1 VAARSNPAAQAERM
15 LTIERTF
22 DAPRSL
28 VFACWTQKEHLDA
41 WSCPRGYSISHSEGD
56 LRPGGRWRVC
66 MVAPDG
72 SELWL
77 GGVYR
82 DIVPN
87 ELIVMTHVWDGED
100 GKPGH
105 ETLLT
110 LRFEERGGKT
120 KLTLHQAVFDSVES
134 RDGHE
139 GGWGEALD
147 KLAEHMAAGQ
157 GDAP

>member
-1 VAARSNPAAQAERM
+1 MAARNSTAAAAERT
-15 LTIERTF
+15 LTIERVF

-28 VFACWTQKEHLDA
+28 VFDCWTRPEHLDV
-41 WSCPRGYSISHSEGD
+41 WSCPRGFRIGHSEGD

-72 SELWL
+72 AELWL

-87 ELIVMTHVWDGED
+87 ELLVMTHVWDDEA

-120 KLTLHQAVFDSVES
+120 LLTLHQAVFDSVES
-134 RDGHE
+134 RDGHM
-139 GGWGEALD
+139 GGWSECLD
-147 KLAEHMAAGQ
+147 KLAEHLAALRG
-157 GDAP
+157 GAS